1 MTSEEVTAD
10 VRRFLRV
17 KGNCMQKIETGVSGL
32 PAYKGKLTQAQV
44 RDRSKR
50 HFRKG
55 QIDSCDGD
63 KSK

>member
-1 MTSEEVTAD
+1 MNSAEIAVLTQEFIESG
-10 VRRFLRV
+10 
-17 KGNCMQKIETGVSGL
+17 KSINQIETGVSGL
-32 PAYKGKLTQAQV
+32 PTDKGKLTQKQV